1 MVRRPTIRR
10 ISSDLQQRRL
20 GIEFHSSGFAEHT
33 VCLLL
38 TLAIA
43 AATSAHGPPAGEIAD
58 VVILDG
64 RIWTGVRRADPESSP
79 VPTAVAIRGD
89 RIRFV
94 GNDAAANSWIG
105 ERTRIIHA
113 RGRRMIPGISDSH
126 THIISGGLHLA
137 RLNLRDVRDRE
148 EFVKRVA
155 DAARSKKSDEWVVGG
170 RWSVESWPDSTAPN
184 RSWLDPVTG
193 ETPAFLT
200 RMDGHQALVNTAAL
214 KRARIDAKGPPD
226 PPGGEIERDPA
237 TGEPTGVLKES
248 AMNLVSRMIPS
259 PSADELDAA
268 LKRAMEH
275 ANSLGVTSV
284 HNMTDPWELEV
295 FRRAH
300 AAGRMTVRVTAYLSV
315 SDWHSK
321 IETVRTF
328 PVDDDWLRVPG
339 FKGYMDGSLG
349 SRTAYMR
356 DPYSDAGPDMKHPRG
371 QLNAMADPPEKFR
384 EAVAEADAAGLQL
397 AVHAI
402 GDQANHLLLDAFEYA
417 ARRNGSRDRRHRIE
431 HVQHLLVPD
440 IPRFSVLGVVASM
453 QPFHK
458 ADDGRYAERALGRER
473 LAGSYAFRALV
484 DAGAT
489 LVFGS
494 DFPVVTLNPWQ
505 GIDAAVSARTLSGEL
520 WLPEHSL
527 TIEESLL
534 AYTAVPPRAIHRE
547 DRLGTIEPGKL
558 ADLLI
563 LAADPFSIPP
573 ESVGKMQVWQTIVGG
588 RIVYA
593 QPE

>member
-1 MVRRPTIRR
+1 MARRSCGLT
-10 ISSDLQQRRL
+10 
-20 GIEFHSSGFAEHT
+20 ECT
-33 VCLLL
+33 VLLL
-38 TLAIA
+38 FALAIA
-43 AATSAHGPPAGEIAD
+43 AEKYALAQPAD

-64 RIWTGVRRADPESSP
+64 RVWTGVRPAAAEA
-79 VPTAVAIRGD
+79 PTAVAIHGD

-94 GNDAAANSWIG
+94 GDDDAAKTWIG
-105 ERTRIIHA
+105 PDTRVIQA
-113 RGRRMIPGISDSH
+113 RGRRVIPGISDSH
-126 THIISGGLHLA
+126 THIISGGLQLA

-148 EFVKRVA
+148 EFVKRIA
-155 DAARSKKSDEWVVGG
+155 EAARSKKPGEWVVGG
-170 RWSVESWPDSTAPN
+170 RWSVESWPDATTPN
-184 RSWLDPVTG
+184 RSWLDPATG
-193 ETPAFLT
+193 DTPVFLS
-200 RMDGHQALVNTAAL
+200 RMDGHQALANSAAL
-214 KRARIDAKGPPD
+214 KRAGIDAKGPPD

-248 AMNLVSRMIPS
+248 AMELVSRMIP
-259 PSADELDAA
+259 PTSADELDAA

-284 HNMTDPWELEV
+284 HNMSDPWELEV

-315 SDWHSK
+315 SDWHSYMEMVK
-321 IETVRTF
+321 SF
-328 PVDDDWLRVPG
+328 PVNDDWLRVPG

-349 SRTAYMR
+349 SRTAFMR
-356 DPYSDAGPDMKHPRG
+356 DPYSDADPDMKHPRG

-384 EAVAEADAAGLQL
+384 DAVAAADAAGMQL

-417 ARRNGSRDRRHRIE
+417 ARRNGPRDRRHRIE

-440 IPRFSVLGVVASM
+440 IPRFAALGIVASM

-489 LVFGS
+489 LAFGS
-494 DFPVVTLNPWQ
+494 DFPVVTLNPWL
-505 GIDAAVSARTLSGEL
+505 GIDAAVNAKTLSGEV
-520 WLPEHSL
+520 WLREHSL
-527 TIEESLL
+527 TIEESLF
-534 AYTAVPPRAIHRE
+534 AYTAAPSRAIHRE

-573 ESVGKMQVWQTIVGG
+573 EQIGRMQVWQTFVGG
-588 RIVYA
+588 RVVFVH
-593 QPE
+593 PE